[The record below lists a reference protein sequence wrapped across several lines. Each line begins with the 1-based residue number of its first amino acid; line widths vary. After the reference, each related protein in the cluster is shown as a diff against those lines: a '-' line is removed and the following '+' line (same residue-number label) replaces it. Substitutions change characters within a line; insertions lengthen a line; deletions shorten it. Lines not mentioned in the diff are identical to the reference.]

1 MPAEQYG
8 STYRTKDGWGI
19 RWRDE
24 TGERRFRSGFRTE
37 RQALAWFQNVERK
50 RMRGE
55 TIEASPVTLAELVD
69 EYLEQHIAEANT
81 IQGLRDR
88 LKLATD
94 GIPKEPRSKE
104 REHGM
109 GQIRVDRLDAR
120 TVGAWRRRLP
130 EGSAWQAHKALRQ
143 VLSYA
148 VRTKQAQDN
157 VAQLVPNPEP
167 KRKEVPTFGSW
178 EELERV
184 SEELPPERRSLP
196 LLVAGTGLRPEEW
209 LALERR
215 DVDTKNGVLHVR
227 RVFTHGKL
235 KEYGK
240 QDGSLRRVPLR
251 RRAVEALEGHPWRI
265 DTMLVYPDKAGKH
278 LNLHNWRR
286 REWYPALDS
295 AGVPAMVP
303 YAMRHTFAS
312 FSIAAGV
319 SLFYLA
325 RLMGTSVEQI
335 DKTYG
340 HLLPDSEDYLR
351 GLLDAYDQ
359 ADDEAAVGPRL
370 MSPVRK
376 PT

>member
-8 STYRTKDGWGI
+8 STYVTTTGFGI

-55 TIEASPVTLAELVD
+55 TIAPSPVTPAELVE
-69 EYLEQHIAEANT
+69 EYLGQHIAQANT
-81 IQGLRDR
+81 IRGLRDR
-88 LKLATD
+88 LKLAVD
-94 GIPKEPRSKE
+94 GIPKEKRSKE

-109 GQIRVDRLDAR
+109 GGIRVDRLDAR

-148 VRTKQAQDN
+148 VRTRQVSEN
-157 VAQLVPNPEP
+157 VAQAVPNPEP
-167 KRKEVPTFGSW
+167 KRKEVPTFGAW

-184 SEELPPERRSLP
+184 SEELPPARRSLP
-196 LLVAGTGLRPEEW
+196 LLVSGTGLRPEEF

-215 DVDTKNGVLHVR
+215 DIDTKQGVLHVR
-227 RVFTHGKL
+227 RVFTDGRV

-240 QDGSLRRVPLR
+240 QDGSLRRIPLR
-251 RRAVEALEGHPWRI
+251 RRAVEALQGHPWRL
-265 DTMLVYPDKAGKH
+265 DTPLVYPNDNGDY

-286 REWYPALDS
+286 REWHSALDA
-295 AGVPAMVP
+295 AGLAPMVP
-303 YAMRHTFAS
+303 YAMRHSFAS

-340 HLLPDSEDYLR
+340 HLLPDSEEYLR
-351 GLLDAYDQ
+351 GLLDTYDQ
-359 ADDEAAVGPRL
+359 AAAKAAVEGR
-370 MSPVRK
+370 V
-376 PT
+376 